1 MCASKCVF
9 RQLNRKGIKEMK
21 IKCLGVCVTFKRPK
35 AAAREPKMRVLT
47 QPRIAEKFHVHA
59 VCSPA
64 CFSTVV
70 LEYMRYIYKT
80 ENELF
85 FFASLY
91 IFFRKYN
98 NKQRQ
103 QQQPSK
109 RERKRLFLHSS
120 GAFEEKNYVYI
131 LSVDNFFNPLDDE
144 QEDDEEIFI

>member
-1 MCASKCVF
+1 M
-9 RQLNRKGIKEMK
+9 
-21 IKCLGVCVTFKRPK
+21 CVTFKRPK

-85 FFASLY
+85 FLRFLIY
-91 IFFRKYN
+91 IFS
-98 NKQRQ
+98 QIQ
-103 QQQPSK
+103 QQAAAATTAQQK
-109 RERKRLFLHSS
+109 REK
-120 GAFEEKNYVYI
+120 ET
-131 LSVDNFFNPLDDE
+131 FFALE
-144 QEDDEEIFI
+144 WSF

>member
-1 MCASKCVF
+1 
-9 RQLNRKGIKEMK
+9 
-21 IKCLGVCVTFKRPK
+21 
-35 AAAREPKMRVLT
+35 MRVLT

-85 FFASLY
+85 FLRFLIY
-91 IFFRKYN
+91 IFS
-98 NKQRQ
+98 QIQ
-103 QQQPSK
+103 QQAAAATTAQQK
-109 RERKRLFLHSS
+109 REKETFFALEWSFW
-120 GAFEEKNYVYI
+120 GKNYVYI